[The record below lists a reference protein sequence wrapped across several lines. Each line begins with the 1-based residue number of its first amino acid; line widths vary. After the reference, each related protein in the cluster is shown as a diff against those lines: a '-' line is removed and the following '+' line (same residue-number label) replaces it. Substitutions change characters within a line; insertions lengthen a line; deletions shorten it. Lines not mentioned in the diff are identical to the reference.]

1 MQPSVRGRIQS
12 GREGIWS
19 RRVRPEK
26 RKPRR
31 CRRGFAFTSSCARI
45 ASGACNVPRLRVKS
59 RSTGAAVSSLKRH
72 LNVRSGRFKSR
83 PPHALIESRLNYYYQ
98 ISFDWTTSFLS
109 DTTIVASDTSLSRC
123 FARFCNPWRA
133 QPPTKD
139 RSVAVAAQ
147 SSHDSGL
154 RPKKR
159 PVLLRAAGLGFRIR
173 S

>member
-1 MQPSVRGRIQS
+1 MQPSVRGRMQS

-19 RRVRPEK
+19 RRARPEK

-59 RSTGAAVSSLKRH
+59 RSAGTAVSSLKRH

-109 DTTIVASDTSLSRC
+109 DTTIVASDTGLSRC
-123 FARFCNPWRA
+123 FECYAALCFKGRTSNVSTKPRA
-133 QPPTKD
+133 SP
-139 RSVAVAAQ
+139 AAST
-147 SSHDSGL
+147 SSGWS
-154 RPKKR
+154 
-159 PVLLRAAGLGFRIR
+159 
-173 S
+173 